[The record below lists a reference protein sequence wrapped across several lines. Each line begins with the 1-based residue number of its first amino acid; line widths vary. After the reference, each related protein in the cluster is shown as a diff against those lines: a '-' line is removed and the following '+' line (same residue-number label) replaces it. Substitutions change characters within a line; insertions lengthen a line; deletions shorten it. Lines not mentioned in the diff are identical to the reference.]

1 MQLRTRKPRQ
11 IRKEA
16 TVATIPMCRGSPGPL
31 PRGLSHLWLVCENFY
46 AAMNDIDKSANLPNH
61 VAIIMDGN
69 GRWAKE
75 RFLPRKAGHK
85 KGVDA
90 IKKAVYTAEEYGIKY
105 ITFYAFST
113 ENWKRPK
120 DEINSLFSLI
130 EEFVNK
136 FDKEF
141 KGKEYRINIMGDL
154 SKLPD
159 DLVLS
164 LNSICKRTKAFDKL
178 IINIGIN
185 YGGRDEIV
193 HAVNKLIENNKTNI
207 SEKDIKDNLY
217 INYLPDPDIIL
228 RTAGEKRLSNFLLW
242 QCAYSELIFIDEYW
256 PEFDKDLFDRVLDE
270 YYLRNRRFGGLNA

>member
-1 MQLRTRKPRQ
+1 
-11 IRKEA
+11 
-16 TVATIPMCRGSPGPL
+16 
-31 PRGLSHLWLVCENFY
+31 
-46 AAMNDIDKSANLPNH
+46 MNVEELDKDLMPKH
-61 VAIIMDGN
+61 IAIIMDGN
-69 GRWAKE
+69 RRWAKE
-75 RFLPRKAGHK
+75 RNMDPRLGHKAG
-85 KGVDA
+85 
-90 IKKAVYTAEEYGIKY
+90 AETLEKIASFANKIGIKY
-105 ITFYAFST
+105 MTVYAFST

-164 LNSICKRTKAFDKL
+164 LNSICERTKAFDKL

-228 RTAGEKRLSNFLLW
+228 RMAGEKRLSNFLLW